1 MLSIAKKTIL
11 VLSIVSIGICLL
23 IYWLFFDINRIP
35 KGELIDQFDSPSG
48 EYSIRVYLINGG
60 ATTSFAI
67 RGELIYNQENKK
79 SKNIYWNYK
88 EETAIVKWLDDH
100 TVDING
106 HELDVRVQTFDW
118 RR

>member
-1 MLSIAKKTIL
+1 MEDNLTRAFLITLKSFQNNIIKYL
-11 VLSIVSIGICLL
+11 NLL
-23 IYWLFFDINRIP
+23 FKEN
-35 KGELIDQFDSPSG
+35 
-48 EYSIRVYLINGG
+48 SIRI
-60 ATTSFAI
+60 
-67 RGELIYNQENKK
+67 EK

-106 HELDVRVQTFDW
+106 HEIDVRVQTFDW